1 MLHHCTTLH
10 HHPHDFCRVSF
21 ASSAPPPRAPPH
33 ERAVRHSSEF
43 AATRHAQRW
52 EDSKTTGAA
61 RARCHSRPERATW
74 GLRPLTTLSSAIF
87 SRARS
92 ATPRSDR
99 FEDSKGKSALPRD
112 ALIGPVHLKSHLPS
126 LHCFTRT
133 QAKHH
138 HHHVSVC
145 LACISIPTLTSA
157 PWPPLTRFPPTAEHP
172 SRMRATTRSATPRP
186 DLHNDKRVPAL
197 PNHNYFVQV
206 REFLS
211 ILPPACPPC
220 PCLPYPHPRTLALWT
235 FPSRDRR
242 SFRISTLR
250 PQRQVLKTNFAKA
263 HHSSHT
269 KCRHPMC
276 PHNLHCPLR
285 LLRRNP
291 HCT

>member
-172 SRMRATTRSATPRP
+172 SRMRATTRSALAPRHLP
-186 DLHNDKRVPAL
+186 EMGLLRHDL
-197 PNHNYFVQV
+197 
-206 REFLS
+206 
-211 ILPPACPPC
+211 
-220 PCLPYPHPRTLALWT
+220 
-235 FPSRDRR
+235 
-242 SFRISTLR
+242 ISTTTNGSRPYLITTTLFRFVNFCLFFPQHVLR
-250 PQRQVLKTNFAKA
+250 ARAFPIRT
-263 HHSSHT
+263 
-269 KCRHPMC
+269 PE
-276 PHNLHCPLR
+276 P
-285 LLRRNP
+285 
-291 HCT
+291 

>member
-1 MLHHCTTLH
+1 MAAADSL
-10 HHPHDFCRVSF
+10 
-21 ASSAPPPRAPPH
+21 SSHSRAP
-33 ERAVRHSSEF
+33 V
-43 AATRHAQRW
+43 
-52 EDSKTTGAA
+52 EDESHDQIGSGA
-61 RARCHSRPERATW
+61 S
-74 GLRPLTTLSSAIF
+74 
-87 SRARS
+87 
-92 ATPRSDR
+92 TPP
-99 FEDSKGKSALPRD
+99 GNGA
-112 ALIGPVHLKSHLPS
+112 
-126 LHCFTRT
+126 
-133 QAKHH
+133 
-138 HHHVSVC
+138 
-145 LACISIPTLTSA
+145 
-157 PWPPLTRFPPTAEHP
+157 
-172 SRMRATTRSATPRP
+172 ATPRP